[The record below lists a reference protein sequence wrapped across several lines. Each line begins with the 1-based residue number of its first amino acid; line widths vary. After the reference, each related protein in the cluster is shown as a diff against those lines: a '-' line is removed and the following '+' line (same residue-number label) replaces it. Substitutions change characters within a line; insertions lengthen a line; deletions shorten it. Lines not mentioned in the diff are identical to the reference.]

1 MSIFEEEIL
10 MLIQCTPRAGA
21 QWPDFDTI
29 SEKDSHALAAAFQ
42 RASPFPH
49 LVMDHLFP
57 SPMLQ
62 AMAKEFDTAAP
73 SDWREYHSGLQR
85 KRGTPPGGHLP
96 PTVQDYF
103 NVVYSG
109 PFVRLLSRITGI
121 DDLIPDP
128 ALYGGGMH
136 EVDAG
141 GSFEIHMDFATH
153 PRTRLVNRLA
163 LITYFNE
170 TWTSEDGGALEL
182 WELEPPRC
190 AATVVPHF
198 GRTVIMEQSARAAHG
213 HPQPIREGRQ
223 RRSTVAYFYTNGLA
237 ARDANDTLA
246 TTYVPHA
253 GYSRRQKAELYLRR
267 FAPPMIV
274 KGLKAINK
282 AARTRHTRGR
292 GSKL

>member
-1 MSIFEEEIL
+1 MPIRSNL
-10 MLIQCTPRAGA
+10 CAGA
-21 QWPDFDTI
+21 RWPDFDAVA
-29 SEKDSHALAAAFQ
+29 EKDSNALAAAFR
-42 RASPFPH
+42 RASPFPY
-49 LVMDHLFP
+49 LVMDDLFP
-57 SPMLQ
+57 AAVLQ
-62 AMAKEFDTAAP
+62 AMTKEFDAALA
-73 SDWREYHSGLQR
+73 SDWREYHGGLQR

-96 PTVQDYF
+96 PAVQDYF

-109 PFVRLLSRITGI
+109 PFIRLLSRITGI

-153 PRTRLVNRLA
+153 PRTRLTNRLV

-190 AATVVPHF
+190 AATVLPKF

-213 HPQPIREGRQ
+213 HPKPIREGRQ
-223 RRSTVAYFYTNGLA
+223 RRSAVAYFYTNGLGA
-237 ARDANDTLA
+237 KGTNDVLA

-253 GYSRRQKAELYLRR
+253 GYSRRQRAELCLRR
-267 FAPPMIV
+267 FAPPMIIRS
-274 KGLKAINK
+274 LKAVNN
-282 AARTRHTRGR
+282 AARVLRWRR
-292 GSKL
+292 P

>member
-1 MSIFEEEIL
+1 
-10 MLIQCTPRAGA
+10 MLIRSNLRVGGK
-21 QWPDFDTI
+21 WPDFDAVA
-29 SEKDSHALAAAFQ
+29 ENDSHALAAAFR

-49 LVMDHLFP
+49 LVMDDLFP
-57 SPMLQ
+57 TPMLQ
-62 AMAKEFDTAAP
+62 AMAKEFDAAVP
-73 SDWREYHSGLQR
+73 SDWREYHGGLQR

-96 PTVQDYF
+96 PTIQDYF
-103 NVVYSG
+103 NAVYSG
-109 PFVRLLSRITGI
+109 PFIRLLSRITGI

-141 GSFEIHMDFATH
+141 GSFEIHVDFATH
-153 PRTRLVNRLA
+153 PRTLLINRLA

-190 AATVVPHF
+190 AATVLPHF

-213 HPQPIREGRQ
+213 HPKPIREGRQ
-223 RRSTVAYFYTNGLA
+223 RRATVAYFYTNGLGT
-237 ARDANDTLA
+237 RSTNDVLA

-253 GYSRRQKAELYLRR
+253 GHSRRQKAELYLRR
-267 FAPPMIV
+267 LTPPLVI
-274 KGLKAINK
+274 KGLKAINH
-282 AARTRHTRGR
+282 AARAPLTRGR

>member
-1 MSIFEEEIL
+1 
-10 MLIQCTPRAGA
+10 MLIRDNLRTGT
-21 QWPDFDTI
+21 QWPDFDVVA
-29 SEKDSHALAAAFQ
+29 EKDSDALAAAFR

-57 SPMLQ
+57 APMLQ
-62 AMAKEFDTAAP
+62 VMAKEFDAAVS
-73 SDWREYHSGLQR
+73 SDWREYHGGLQR

-96 PTVQDYF
+96 PAVQDYF

-109 PFVRLLSRITGI
+109 PFIRLLSRITGI

-153 PRTRLVNRLA
+153 PRTRLTNRLA

-190 AATVVPHF
+190 AATVLPHF

-213 HPQPIREGRQ
+213 HPKPIREGRQ
-223 RRSTVAYFYTNGLA
+223 RRSTVAYFYSNGLGT
-237 ARDANDTLA
+237 RDTNDALA

-267 FAPPMIV
+267 FTPPMII
-274 KGLKAINK
+274 KGFKAIKN
-282 AARTRHTRGR
+282 AARAPLTWGR
-292 GSKL
+292 GSKF

>member
-1 MSIFEEEIL
+1 
-10 MLIQCTPRAGA
+10 MLIRNNLRAGA
-21 QWPDFDTI
+21 QWPDFDAVA
-29 SEKDSHALAAAFQ
+29 EKDFNALAAAFR

-49 LVMDHLFP
+49 LVMDDLFP
-57 SPMLQ
+57 APMLQ
-62 AMAKEFDTAAP
+62 AMAKEFDAAVS
-73 SDWREYHSGLQR
+73 SDWREYHGGLQR

-96 PTVQDYF
+96 PAVQDYF

-109 PFVRLLSRITGI
+109 PFIRLLSRITGI

-153 PRTRLVNRLA
+153 PRTRLTNRLV

-190 AATVVPHF
+190 AATVLPNF

-213 HPQPIREGRQ
+213 HPKPIREGRQ
-223 RRSTVAYFYTNGLA
+223 RRSAVAYFYTNGLGT
-237 ARDANDTLA
+237 RGTNDVLA

-267 FAPPMIV
+267 FTPPMII
-274 KGLKAINK
+274 KGFKAINN
-282 AARTRHTRGR
+282 AARALRLRGP
-292 GSKL
+292 

>member
-1 MSIFEEEIL
+1 M
-10 MLIQCTPRAGA
+10 P
-21 QWPDFDTI
+21 WPDFDAV
-29 SEKDSHALAAAFQ
+29 SEKDSHALAAAFR

-49 LVMDHLFP
+49 LVIDYFFP
-57 SPMLQ
+57 APMLE
-62 AMAKEFDTAAP
+62 AMAREFDAAAP
-73 SDWREYHSGLQR
+73 SDWREYHGGLQR

-96 PTVQDYF
+96 PTVQEYF
-103 NVVYSG
+103 NVVHSG
-109 PFVRLLSRITGI
+109 PFIRLLSRITGI

-141 GSFEIHMDFATH
+141 GVFETHIDFATH
-153 PRTRLVNRLA
+153 PRTRLINRLA

-190 AATVVPHF
+190 AATVLPNF
-198 GRTVIMEQSARAAHG
+198 GRTVIMEQSVRAAHG
-213 HPQPIREGRQ
+213 HPKPIREGRQ
-223 RRSTVAYFYTNGLA
+223 RRSTLAYFYTNGLE
-237 ARDANDTLA
+237 ARGTNDALT

-267 FAPPMIV
+267 FTPPMII
-274 KGLKAINK
+274 KGVKAINN
-282 AARTRHTRGR
+282 AARAPLTRGPR
-292 GSKL
+292 PKV

>member
-1 MSIFEEEIL
+1 MTIRSNV
-10 MLIQCTPRAGA
+10 RVGA
-21 QWPDFDTI
+21 QWPNFDAVA
-29 SEKDSHALAAAFQ
+29 EKDSNALAAAFR

-49 LVMDHLFP
+49 LVMDDFFP
-57 SPMLQ
+57 TTVLQ
-62 AMAKEFDTAAP
+62 AMAKEFDVAAS
-73 SDWREYHSGLQR
+73 SDWREYRGGLQR

-96 PTVQDYF
+96 PAVQDYF

-109 PFVRLLSRITGI
+109 PFIRLLSRITGI

-153 PRTRLVNRLA
+153 PRTHLTNRLV

-170 TWTSEDGGALEL
+170 MWTSEDGGALEL

-190 AATVVPHF
+190 GATVLPNF

-213 HPQPIREGRQ
+213 HPKPVRAGRQ
-223 RRSTVAYFYTNGLA
+223 RRSTVAYFYTNGLGA
-237 ARDANDTLA
+237 MGTNDVLA

-267 FAPPMIV
+267 FTPPMII
-274 KGLKAINK
+274 KGLKAINN
-282 AARTRHTRGR
+282 AARAPLTRGR

>member
-1 MSIFEEEIL
+1 
-10 MLIQCTPRAGA
+10 MLVRSNVRAEV
-21 QWPDFDTI
+21 QWPDFDAVAET
-29 SEKDSHALAAAFQ
+29 DSDALAAAFR

-49 LVMDHLFP
+49 LVMDYLFP
-57 SPMLQ
+57 AASLQ
-62 AMAKEFDTAAP
+62 AMAKEFDAAVS
-73 SDWREYHSGLQR
+73 SDWREYHGGLQR

-96 PTVQDYF
+96 PAVQDYF

-109 PFVRLLSRITGI
+109 PFIRLLSRITGI

-153 PRTRLVNRLA
+153 PRTRLMNRLV

-190 AATVVPHF
+190 AATVLPNF
-198 GRTVIMEQSARAAHG
+198 GRTVIMEQSAHAAHG
-213 HPQPIREGRQ
+213 HPKPIREGRQ
-223 RRSTVAYFYTNGLA
+223 RRSTVAYFYTNGLG
-237 ARDANDTLA
+237 ARGTNDVLA

-253 GYSRRQKAELYLRR
+253 GYSRRQKAELYLRQ
-267 FAPPMIV
+267 FTPPIII
-274 KGLKAINK
+274 KGLKAINN
-282 AARTRHTRGR
+282 AARAPRTRGR